1 MNAKQKKDKDKDKYA
16 IVKGKALTMVR
27 EFVKLYPDYE
37 MSDLNARIAHEV
49 VLACKYVFGDTY
61 YSRQKTQAICF
72 EIKESVTGVG
82 IKYHVSGGV
91 LVRAKKQEEQSA
103 DLHQSENS

>member
-1 MNAKQKKDKDKDKYA
+1 MNARQREKDKDKYA

-49 VLACKYVFGDTY
+49 VIACKCVFGDTN
-61 YSRQKTQAICF
+61 YSRAKTQAICF
-72 EIKESVTGVG
+72 EIKESIVGG

-91 LVRAKKQEEQSA
+91 LVRAEKQEEQSA